1 MFDWLIR
8 LWRNWFWTPQ
18 DHFEEFCRQNS
29 IELNGDYGF
38 AINGLLVSEFGYL
51 LRLVSAGRFERFDSL
66 RAMYNDR
73 QQILYGITHELQLEQ
88 LTEERLVTHE
98 TAVFNM
104 KNLQG
109 IVRKIFAMVEMADK
123 LGVALPGEA

>member
-1 MFDWLIR
+1 MFDWITR
-8 LWRNWFWTPQ
+8 LWRTLFWKPE
-18 DHFEEFCRQNS
+18 DHFGEFCRQNS

-51 LRLVSAGRFERFDSL
+51 LRLVSAGRYESFSSL
-66 RAMYNDR
+66 RSLYKDR
-73 QQILYGITHELQLEQ
+73 QQILYGITHELHLQQ
-88 LTEERLVTHE
+88 LTEERLVSHQ

-109 IVRKIFAMVEMADK
+109 IMKKIIVMVEMADK